1 MAEFR
6 VTWASGKVLNNV
18 VQSDC
23 DTVEQFIN
31 TMFGRNFP
39 VSDVGIKV
47 ELVATVVPAPVA
59 QQKPAPATKLKP
71 QPATGKA

>member
-6 VTWASGKVLNNV
+6 VTWANGKVLNNV
-18 VQSDC
+18 VHSDC

-47 ELVATVVPAPVA
+47 ELIAPAALAPVV
-59 QQKPAPATKLKP
+59 QQKPAAATKLKP
-71 QPATGKA
+71 QPTTGKA

>member
-6 VTWASGKVLNNV
+6 VTWASGKVTSV

-23 DTVEQFIN
+23 DTVDQFIN
-31 TMFGRNFP
+31 TAFGRGIR

-47 ELVATVVPAPVA
+47 ELIAPAALAPVV
-59 QQKPAPATKLKP
+59 QQKPAAATKLKP
-71 QPATGKA
+71 QPTTGKA

>member
-1 MAEFR
+1 VAEFR

-47 ELVATVVPAPVA
+47 ELITPQLEPPPEPIK
-59 QQKPAPATKLKP
+59 KPIKK
-71 QPATGKA
+71 